1 MEVCNEVCN
10 ELDTNPHKEMVE
22 FVYIT
27 RSDKLAFNKEG
38 LPNDPT
44 LLGGNGNP
52 FKITVVRFQQV
63 EGATLY
69 LQLYINDEKDTI
81 QQIFEKMMDGTLD
94 IYARH
99 HYGNGTNYLT
109 NHGNIYSIESDELL
123 LHYTQ
128 LRSNYLN
135 VAWRTIKWDLFKD
148 YVPK

>member
-1 MEVCNEVCN
+1 MCNEVCNEVCS
-10 ELDTNPHKEMVE
+10 ELDINSHKEI
-22 FVYIT
+22 VYIT
-27 RSDKLAFNKEG
+27 RSDKLVFNKEG

-52 FKITVVRFQQV
+52 FKITVIRFQQV

-81 QQIFEKMMDGTLD
+81 QQIFEKMMDGSLD
-94 IYARH
+94 IYVRH

-109 NHGNIYSIESDELL
+109 NHGNIYNIESDELL